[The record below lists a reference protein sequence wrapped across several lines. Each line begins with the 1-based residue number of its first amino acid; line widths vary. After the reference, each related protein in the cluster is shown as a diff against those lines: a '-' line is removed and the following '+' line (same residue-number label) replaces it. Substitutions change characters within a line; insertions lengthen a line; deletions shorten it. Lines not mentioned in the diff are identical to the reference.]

1 MFIFDKLQNVFIWSI
16 YIFQKIMKL
25 FMEAPHTLRKLPI
38 ILVYIFGEVLLG
50 SKNIIGVKPNGNFP
64 IYIFAC
70 QQWALTICY
79 KR

>member
-1 MFIFDKLQNVFIWSI
+1 MIIFINCRDAFIWSV
-16 YIFQKIMKL
+16 YIFPKIMKL
-25 FMEAPHTLRKLPI
+25 FVEAPYTLRKLPI